1 MGVLQGDG
9 GGVGAAV
16 TVVGDIDKVAEAGLT
31 LVDAQANGVPAVAE
45 TPITLEC
52 KVAYRCPQDLSLMPE
67 DVLARFYPQDVPS
80 DSCGSNRDT
89 HVAYYGEI
97 VASYVLE

>member
-1 MGVLQGDG
+1 
-9 GGVGAAV
+9 
-16 TVVGDIDKVAEAGLT
+16 
-31 LVDAQANGVPAVAE
+31 
-45 TPITLEC
+45 
-52 KVAYRCPQDLSLMPE
+52 MPE